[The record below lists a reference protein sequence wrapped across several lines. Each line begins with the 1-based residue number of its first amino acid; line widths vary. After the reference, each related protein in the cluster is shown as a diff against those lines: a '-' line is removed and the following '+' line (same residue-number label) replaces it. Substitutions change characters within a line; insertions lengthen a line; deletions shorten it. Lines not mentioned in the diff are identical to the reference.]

1 MKITDILTSNKILIK
16 ADAQDQKEAMDLLA
30 AVQFS
35 SGAISD
41 LEVYKKALWDREAKG
56 TTSVGMGLAVPH
68 AKSDAVKSVS
78 LAAATLTH
86 GVDCKSRDGT
96 LADLWFMIAAPV
108 GSDDH
113 LDALAQLM
121 GLLMDQE
128 LAAKLRA
135 ADNPDDFITLI
146 DEAEKIKEARDRE
159 EEEEAAKRM
168 AAKKA
173 QKAEEEKRLA
183 QEAAQ
188 TSDTSGPSAKG
199 GHPTGQG
206 AGEVYRILAVTACP
220 TGIAHTYMA
229 SAALQQAGVKLHVP
243 IKVET
248 NGASGIDHP
257 LSEEDIAA
265 AEAIIVAADKKVET
279 ARFNGKRVL
288 FTKVADGIH
297 KPEELI
303 NTALKGD
310 VPVYSEQKGAGSA
323 IGTGESADEA
333 TDSLVRTL
341 YKALMNGVSH
351 MLPFVIG
358 GGILIALAFLFDDY
372 SINPSSFGSNKP
384 FPRILN
390 SIGGTAFS
398 MMLPILAGFIA
409 MGLADRPGLAPG
421 VVGGILAKEGVSFT
435 SLLSG
440 SPPVSGGFL
449 AALLAGFIAGY
460 AVLAIKKITDPL
472 PKSLSGIKPVF
483 FFPLFGTLV
492 VGLIMLSINPV
503 MGLLNSLLTSGLTS
517 MGSSSKILLGCLL
530 AGMMSTDMGGP
541 FNKAAYV
548 FGTASIASGNTDIMA
563 AVMIGGMTPP
573 ISIALG
579 TTFFKNKF
587 TELERRSG
595 PVNYIMGLCFI
606 TEGAIPYAA
615 SDPLRVIPSC
625 IAGSALAGGLS
636 MAWGCT
642 LMAPHGGIFV
652 FPVVGKPLLYLLA
665 LILGSVLGMI
675 LLAIL
680 KPTLTAAKSAA
691 E

>member
-1 MKITDILTSNKILIK
+1 MKIADLLIPSKILIK
-16 ADAQDQKEAMDLLA
+16 ASPKDQNEAMDLLA
-30 AVQFS
+30 QLQET
-35 SGAISD
+35 SGALSD
-41 LEVYKKALWDREAKG
+41 LELYKKALWEREAKG
-56 TTSVGMGLAVPH
+56 TTSVGLGLAIPH
-68 AKSDAVKSVS
+68 AKSEAVKTVS
-78 LAAATLTH
+78 LVAATLVN
-86 GVDCKSRDGT
+86 GVDCKSRDGS
-96 LADLWFMIAAPV
+96 LADLWFMIAAPM
-108 GSDDH
+108 GSEAH
-113 LDALAQLM
+113 MDAMSALM

-128 LAAKLRA
+128 LAAKLRSA
-135 ADNPDDFITLI
+135 ESPQAFIDFII
-146 DEAEKIKEARDRE
+146 EGEKAKAIRDQE
-159 EEEEAAKRM
+159 EEQEAARRL

-173 QKAEEEKRLA
+173 KEA
-183 QEAAQ
+183 EAAQ
-188 TSDTSGPSAKG
+188 QVALEKASASGSEKSPSEEKAFEG
-199 GHPTGQG
+199 
-206 AGEVYRILAVTACP
+206 YRILAVTACP

-229 SAALQQAGVKLHVP
+229 SAALKNAGAKLKVP

-248 NGASGIDHP
+248 NGSSGIEHP
-257 LSEEDIAA
+257 LTTEDIKE

-279 ARFNGKRVL
+279 ARFNGKKVL

-303 NTALKGD
+303 NTALSGQ
-310 VPVYSEQKGAGSA
+310 VPIHNEEKSSGAAAGA
-323 IGTGESADEA
+323 AGEAQ
-333 TDSLVRTL
+333 DSFGRTL

-390 SIGGTAFS
+390 TIGGTAFS

-421 VVGGILAKEGVSFT
+421 MVGGILAKDGLSFT
-435 SLLSG
+435 SLISG
-440 SPPVSGGFL
+440 SAPVSGGFL

-460 AVLAIKKITDPL
+460 AVLAIKKLTDPL

-483 FFPLFGTLV
+483 IYPLFGTLV
-492 VGLIMLSINPV
+492 VGLIMLSINPI
-503 MGLLNSLLTSGLTS
+503 MGLLNSALTTGLNS
-517 MGSSSKILLGCLL
+517 MGSSSKILLGCIL
-530 AGMMSTDMGGP
+530 AGMMSIDMGGP

-573 ISIALG
+573 ISIALA

-587 TELERRSG
+587 NDVERRSG

-615 SDPLRVIPSC
+615 ADPLRVIPSC

-636 MAWGCT
+636 MAAGCT

-652 FPVVGKPLLYLLA
+652 FPVVGKPLMYLLA

-675 LLAIL
+675 LLAVL
-680 KPTLTAAKSAA
+680 KKNLAA
-691 E
+691 ESLAANQSA